1 MTSAPEPSPSSVA
14 ILPPLDNAAVGNI
27 RDYRSNS
34 LWRLTFRRLFRQRSA
49 LLGLFLLGI
58 LIFSAIFAPLIA
70 PYDPEQP
77 LIGIEDVGK
86 REGPCIHALGCEAER
101 TQHIMGIDG
110 NFRDVFSRILYGTRV
125 SLYVG
130 LLTVSFAVIVGT
142 LLGAVAGFF
151 GGWFDN
157 GIMRVLDVV
166 LAFPFLLL
174 AIAIVSVL
182 GPGLTNAML
191 AIAIISIP
199 VYARVTRASVLSVRE
214 MAFIEA
220 SRALGASNWR
230 ILFGR
235 ILPNSLPPLIV
246 VATLGIATA
255 ILDTAALSFIGLGAQ
270 PPTPEW
276 GSMLAIERNQVFSA
290 PHLVFF
296 PGLAI
301 MITVLAFN
309 LLGDGLRDAL
319 DPRLVHGG
327 GVAKE

>member
-1 MTSAPEPSPSSVA
+1 MSTVEPNTPAVVTLA
-14 ILPPLDNAAVGNI
+14 ALDNPEVGNI
-27 RDYRSNS
+27 SDYRSNS
-34 LWRLTFRRLFRQRSA
+34 LWRLTFRRLFKQRSA
-49 LLGLFLLGI
+49 MVGLVLLGI
-58 LIFSAIFAPLIA
+58 LLFTAIFAPVIA
-70 PYDPEQP
+70 PYDPEEV
-77 LIGIEDVGK
+77 LIGKEDVGK
-86 REGPCIHALGCEAER
+86 RDGPCIHILGCPEDKP
-101 TQHIMGIDG
+101 QHILGTDG
-110 NFRDVFSRILYGTRV
+110 NVRDQFSRLIYGTRI
-125 SLYVG
+125 SLSVG
-130 LLTVSFAVIVGT
+130 VITVTFAVIVGT
-142 LLGAVAGFF
+142 LLGAIAGFL
-151 GGWFDN
+151 GGAVDN
-157 GIMRVLDVV
+157 VIMRILDVV

-174 AIAIVSVL
+174 AIAIVSVI
-182 GPGLTNAML
+182 GPGLRNAML
-191 AIAIISIP
+191 AIAVISIP
-199 VYARVTRASVLSVRE
+199 IYARVTRASVLSVRE
-214 MAFIEA
+214 MHFIEA
-220 SRALGASNWR
+220 SRALGASNWQ

-319 DPRLVHGG
+319 DPRLVHGS